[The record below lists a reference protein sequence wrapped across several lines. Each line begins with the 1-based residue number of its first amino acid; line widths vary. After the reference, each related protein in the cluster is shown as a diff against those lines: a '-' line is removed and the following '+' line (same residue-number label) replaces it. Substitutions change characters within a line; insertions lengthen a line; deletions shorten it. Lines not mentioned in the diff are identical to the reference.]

1 MCCLQDT
8 HFRPI
13 DTNRMKVEWKIYS
26 MKMEAGKKIHVLKSE
41 KIDLKQKTVKRA
53 IM

>member
-26 MKMEAGKKIHVLKSE
+26 MKMEAGKKNPRS
-41 KIDLKQKTVKRA
+41 
-53 IM
+53 